1 MWKEENEFRK
11 RIRPIHIQII
21 FSWLDFPIFF
31 LLPFRKLKLDQNPII
46 GKKNRNW
53 NTSKCPLVWLSW
65 KSTTPFRP
73 RLQSNLQKYERR
85 SEGHNINVISDIPTL
100 QQFLDIV
107 ANFLFPLFPLEN
119 IKKKK
124 KIGGTLSDTYM
135 LFSSQKSLPYSHAQ
149 PNEFSRVSV
158 QRSEVDLLQ
167 CKLSL
172 HFTEVYVLQISHY
185 VLATKIHPNCIR
197 NAQNRKSQ
205 IVKSYLSYIEPSPQ
219 FLPEHKSFLFRIW
232 LFLLTSPV
240 TTTTIVALL
249 RSPLAFYT
257 WEAGFV
263 QLLMVVD
270 VQVKKSSIL
279 RLSLSPFSCSNS

>member
-53 NTSKCPLVWLSW
+53 DTSKCPLVWLSW

-119 IKKKK
+119 TKNSQIQIYKKSRLFTRSTKWVFTCFPVQKK
-124 KIGGTLSDTYM
+124 RSRPAFISV
-135 LFSSQKSLPYSHAQ
+135 KS
-149 PNEFSRVSV
+149 
-158 QRSEVDLLQ
+158 
-167 CKLSL
+167 
-172 HFTEVYVLQISHY
+172 VYLQIHISK
-185 VLATKIHPNCIR
+185 APNCIR
-197 NAQNRKSQ
+197 NVSK
-205 IVKSYLSYIEPSPQ
+205 L
-219 FLPEHKSFLFRIW
+219 
-232 LFLLTSPV
+232 
-240 TTTTIVALL
+240 
-249 RSPLAFYT
+249 
-257 WEAGFV
+257 
-263 QLLMVVD
+263 
-270 VQVKKSSIL
+270 
-279 RLSLSPFSCSNS
+279 

>member
-53 NTSKCPLVWLSW
+53 DTSKCPLVWLSW

-107 ANFLFPLFPLEN
+107 ANFLFSLFPLEN
-119 IKKKK
+119 IKKNRGSTLRYIYAVFLTKK
-124 KIGGTLSDTYM
+124 
-135 LFSSQKSLPYSHAQ
+135 
-149 PNEFSRVSV
+149 
-158 QRSEVDLLQ
+158 
-167 CKLSL
+167 
-172 HFTEVYVLQISHY
+172 
-185 VLATKIHPNCIR
+185 
-197 NAQNRKSQ
+197 
-205 IVKSYLSYIEPSPQ
+205 
-219 FLPEHKSFLFRIW
+219 
-232 LFLLTSPV
+232 
-240 TTTTIVALL
+240 
-249 RSPLAFYT
+249 SPLFTRSTKWVFTCFGAKKRSRPASMQTFITFHWSVCAADISLCTRYENT
-257 WEAGFV
+257 SKLYQKCSKQKVSNCKKLFV
-263 QLLMVVD
+263 IYWTIA
-270 VQVKKSSIL
+270 SI
-279 RLSLSPFSCSNS
+279 FAWT

>member
-1 MWKEENEFRK
+1 MRKEENEFRK

-53 NTSKCPLVWLSW
+53 DTSKCPLVWLSW

-119 IKKKK
+119 IKKNRGNTLRYIYAVFLTKK
-124 KIGGTLSDTYM
+124 VSLIHTLNQMS
-135 LFSSQKSLPYSHAQ
+135 FHVFRCKKAKSTCFNANFHYISLKCMCCRYLTMYS
-149 PNEFSRVSV
+149 
-158 QRSEVDLLQ
+158 L
-167 CKLSL
+167 
-172 HFTEVYVLQISHY
+172 
-185 VLATKIHPNCIR
+185 
-197 NAQNRKSQ
+197 RKYIQ
-205 IVKSYLSYIEPSPQ
+205 IVSEMLKTE
-219 FLPEHKSFLFRIW
+219 
-232 LFLLTSPV
+232 
-240 TTTTIVALL
+240 
-249 RSPLAFYT
+249 
-257 WEAGFV
+257 
-263 QLLMVVD
+263 
-270 VQVKKSSIL
+270 
-279 RLSLSPFSCSNS
+279 SLKL

>member
-53 NTSKCPLVWLSW
+53 DTSKCPLVWLSW

-119 IKKKK
+119 IKKNRGNTLRYIYVVFLTKK
-124 KIGGTLSDTYM
+124 SP
-135 LFSSQKSLPYSHAQ
+135 LFTRSTKWVFTCFGAKKSTCFNANFHYI
-149 PNEFSRVSV
+149 
-158 QRSEVDLLQ
+158 
-167 CKLSL
+167 SL
-172 HFTEVYVLQISHY
+172 KCMCCRYL
-185 VLATKIHPNCIR
+185 LATKIHPNSIR

-232 LFLLTSPV
+232 LFFAHITGYYNYYSGFATFSPCFLYMGSWFC
-240 TTTTIVALL
+240 TIAHG
-249 RSPLAFYT
+249 RGCAS
-257 WEAGFV
+257 
-263 QLLMVVD
+263 
-270 VQVKKSSIL
+270 KKVLYSSS
-279 RLSLSPFSCSNS
+279 LSLSLFLL